1 MTRRSLRVDGIA
13 GLVGGLAAAA
23 TSLLLQSERGT
34 LILPEIATE
43 AATDILPPE
52 GFSFLLRNL
61 GSDGKPLLFF
71 GVLLAQIL
79 VYGAIALVA
88 GRMGAVVAGGMASRW
103 AHGRHRGAEE
113 GARAALLVVAPV
125 ALLLLVSAILIW
137 STAAAL
143 PSRTSWGAYTL
154 GLLAAAA
161 VFAIVAEALRRAWW
175 RPPAAEAVVGAAT
188 GERVEAAWAEGITR
202 RSFMGWMGGLAVTIG
217 GAVIVGEKVWGRRG
231 GGAQAALGEVP
242 TPEITPTQEFYVV
255 SKNLFDLPVDASKWR
270 LRVGGHTARLV
281 ELTLDDIR
289 ALPARDVVVTL
300 QCISNEVGGNLN
312 QHGALARLRP
322 PRRPGAGGAGAGG
335 ALCDVPIARRLQREP
350 AAGVR
355 PARQHHAGLRHE
367 RRAPARQSRLS
378 AAAAVAGQIRDQA
391 PEVDHRDR
399 ADGPGKLGLLARAR
413 LGGQEARMNTTSRID
428 VPGRN
433 LPVETGPIRIQGLA
447 FSGDRGI
454 RRVEVSTD
462 RGESWGEAVLRPPLS
477 PYTWVLWHYDTDVVA
492 EAGRFPI
499 LARATD
505 GSGALQP
512 ATPKPPD
519 PDGAQGWPGISVR
532 VRAPRDGAQ
541 A

>member
-79 VYGAIALVA
+79 VYGAIALVT

-300 QCISNEVGGNLN
+300 QCISNEVGGNLISTARWRGCALRDVLAQVEPEPEARFVTFRSHDDYSESLPLEFALRDSTMLVYDMN
-312 QHGALARLRP
+312 GAPLPDNHGFPLRL
-322 PRRPGAGGAGAGG
+322 
-335 ALCDVPIARRLQREP
+335 
-350 AAGVR
+350 
-355 PARQHHAGLRHE
+355 
-367 RRAPARQSRLS
+367 LS
-378 AAAAVAGQIRDQA
+378 
-391 PEVDHRDR
+391 
-399 ADGPGKLGLLARAR
+399 PGKYGIKHPKWITEIALMDQESLGYWQER
-413 LGGQEARMNTTSRID
+413 GWSQEARMNTTSRID